1 LIDYKTQIFLEN
13 IDLLVG
19 IVNPNNKFEFE
30 FVNEHIYIN
39 LLGYTSKELIG
50 ESFLNLLHH
59 DDLHIVKKILKK
71 KTESEDY
78 LNEIRLKHKN
88 NKYIW
93 FEIKK
98 KRFKDDSDKEKIL
111 IILKNISNRKKIEK
125 KLRENEDRFKKLT
138 ITIPEIRF
146 WKLFNPKKY
155 EAVLQKSYEMLHT
168 VMESIPQ
175 YIFWK
180 DINSTYLGCNH
191 SYIKLIGIE
200 YPEEIIG
207 KTDNDFLTNKEKIK
221 HLKEHEAKVMITK
234 KPEFHIVE
242 SWVLKKGTI
251 VWLDINRIPLFDSE
265 ENVVG
270 ILVTLEDITEKKIYE
285 ELIFELNNNFLNFTT
300 DVQENL
306 KLLLDTCF
314 KLMNGDLV
322 LYIYKNSNNKKEQ
335 YQVITSD
342 NQVFNYNSEYFL
354 ENIFVNQLFLAEHDV
369 PQTFFDLNETKYA
382 KTDRFII
389 NNKIKACYGKLIQS
403 HTEFNSALCVFYKNK
418 PNTTDRDNMVLYL
431 IGDAI
436 EIEQKR
442 RQMQQ
447 DLEAQNIMLNEIN
460 KVKTE
465 LLSRTSHELK
475 TPLVS
480 IKGFT
485 ELLLVRYKSELDDKI
500 VSILEEIMKGSQR
513 LENIINSLLQS
524 SKLDKDKLELKISKG
539 NLTSLIKDCGK
550 ELQGLAELRKQSII
564 FKIQDSLST
573 NFDKE
578 MIHDVISNLLTNA
591 IKYTPPE
598 GNIIIQSKIKDDFYI
613 ISIEDNGIGLTEEE
627 KKQLFKQFGKIERY
641 GKGWDVIIEGTG
653 LGLYISKK
661 IVELHGGK
669 IWVESEGR
677 NKGSTFYF
685 SIPRI
690 D

>member
-1 LIDYKTQIFLEN
+1 MIDYKSQIFLEN
-13 IDLLVG
+13 IDVLIG
-19 IVNPNNKFEFE
+19 IIDPNNKFEFE
-30 FVNEHIYIN
+30 FVNEHIYLN

-50 ESFLNLLHH
+50 ESFLNLLHR
-59 DDLHIVKKILKK
+59 DDLPKVKKILKS
-71 KTESEDY
+71 KTESKDY

-98 KRFKDDSDKEKIL
+98 KRFKDNSNKKKIL
-111 IILKNISNRKKIEK
+111 IILKNISSRKELEE

-138 ITIPEIRF
+138 ITLPEIRF

-155 EAVLQKSYEMLHT
+155 EVALQKSYEMLHT

-191 SYIKLIGIE
+191 SYTKLIGIE

-221 HLKEHEAKVMITK
+221 HLKEHETKVMITK

-265 ENVVG
+265 ENVAG

-300 DVQENL
+300 DVKKNL
-306 KLLLDTCF
+306 KLLLDSCF
-314 KLMNGDLV
+314 KLINGDIV
-322 LYIYKNSNNKKEQ
+322 LYINKSSINEKEQ
-335 YQVITSD
+335 YQIITSD

-354 ENIFVNQLFLAEHDV
+354 ENIFVNQLFLAEHDL

-382 KTDRFII
+382 KTDQFII
-389 NNKIKACYGKLIQS
+389 DNKIKACYGKLIQS
-403 HTEFNSALCVFYKNK
+403 QNEFNNALCVFYKHNLIIT
-418 PNTTDRDNMVLYL
+418 NRDSMVLYL

-442 RQMQQ
+442 WQIQQ

-485 ELLLVRYKSELDDKI
+485 ELLLARYKSELDDNI
-500 VSILEEIMKGSQR
+500 ISILKEIMKGSQR
-513 LENIINSLLQS
+513 LENIINMLLQS
-524 SKLDKDKLELKISKG
+524 SKLDKDKIELKISKG
-539 NLTSLIKDCGK
+539 DLTSLINECIK
-550 ELQGLAELRKQSII
+550 ELQGLAELRKQSIL
-564 FKIQDSLST
+564 FKIHDSLKT
-573 NFDKE
+573 DFDKE
-578 MIHDVISNLLTNA
+578 MIHDVVSNLLTNA
-591 IKYTPPE
+591 LKYTPPE
-598 GNIIIQSKIKDDFYI
+598 GNIVIQSKIKDDFYI
-613 ISIEDNGIGLTEEE
+613 ISIKDNGIGLTEKE
-627 KKQLFKQFGKIERY
+627 KSQLFKQFGKIERY
-641 GKGWDVIIEGTG
+641 GKGWDIDIEGTG

-661 IVELHGGK
+661 IIELHGGK
-669 IWVESEGR
+669 IWVESEGK
-677 NKGSTFYF
+677 NKGSSFYF

-690 D
+690 

>member
-1 LIDYKTQIFLEN
+1 MIDYKPQIFLEN
-13 IDLLVG
+13 IDVLIS

-30 FVNEHIYIN
+30 FVNEHIY
-39 LLGYTSKELIG
+39 LDSLGYSSKELIG
-50 ESFLNLLHH
+50 KSFLDLLHH
-59 DDLHIVKKILKK
+59 DDLLIVKKILKS
-71 KTESEDY
+71 KTESKDY

-98 KRFKDDSDKEKIL
+98 KRFKDDSNKKKIL
-111 IILKNISNRKKIEK
+111 IILKNISSRKNLEE

-138 ITIPEIRF
+138 ITLPEIRF

-155 EAVLQKSYEMLHT
+155 EMALQKSYEMLHT

-180 DINSTYLGCNH
+180 DINSTYLGCNNT
-191 SYIKLIGIE
+191 YTKLIGIE

-221 HLKEHEAKVMITK
+221 HLKEHETKVMITK
-234 KPEFHIVE
+234 KPEFHIFE
-242 SWVLKKGTI
+242 SWVLKNGTI

-265 ENVVG
+265 ENVAG

-300 DVQENL
+300 DVKKNL
-306 KLLLDTCF
+306 KLLLDSCL
-314 KLMNGDLV
+314 KLINGVIV
-322 LYIYKNSNNKKEQ
+322 LYIHKSSINEKEQ
-335 YQVITSD
+335 YQIITSD
-342 NQVFNYNSEYFL
+342 NQLFNYNSEYFL
-354 ENIFVNQLFLAEHDV
+354 ENIFVNQLFLAEHNL
-369 PQTFFDLNETKYA
+369 PQTFFDLNVTKYA
-382 KTDRFII
+382 KTDQFII
-389 NNKIKACYGKLIQS
+389 DNKIKACYGKLIQS
-403 HTEFNSALCVFYKNK
+403 QNEFNNALCVFYKHN
-418 PNTTDRDNMVLYL
+418 PIITNRDSMVLYL

-442 RQMQQ
+442 WQMQQ

-485 ELLLVRYKSELDDKI
+485 ELLLARYKSELDDNI
-500 VSILEEIMKGSQR
+500 ISILKEIMKGSQR
-513 LENIINSLLQS
+513 LENIINMLLQS
-524 SKLDKDKLELKISKG
+524 SKLDKDKIELKISKG
-539 NLTSLIKDCGK
+539 DLTSLINECIK
-550 ELQGLAELRKQSII
+550 ELQGLAELRKQSIS
-564 FKIQDSLST
+564 FKIQDSLNT
-573 NFDKE
+573 DFDKE
-578 MIHDVISNLLTNA
+578 MIHEVISNLLSNA

-613 ISIEDNGIGLTEEE
+613 ISVKDNGIGFTEKE
-627 KKQLFKQFGKIERY
+627 KTNYLNNLAKLKDMVKDGM
-641 GKGWDVIIEGTG
+641 
-653 LGLYISKK
+653 
-661 IVELHGGK
+661 
-669 IWVESEGR
+669 
-677 NKGSTFYF
+677 
-685 SIPRI
+685 
-690 D
+690 